1 MPTNKRKSDLRMAA
15 QMKTLEVA
23 RYSEDMAGE
32 WDSFVWRSNNGTIF
46 HTRKFLSYH
55 PPGRFRDHSLVFLAE
70 GRIAAVFP
78 AAEHQDGSGRML
90 VSHPGAS
97 YGGFVVPLDINLR
110 RSFDLVEALLRYA
123 RGHGFSGLEM
133 TLPPIFYSHKINH
146 YLDFALYRNGFT
158 YRKREVSSFVTLD
171 FGADEVLSTFK
182 NEARTAVRRAQ
193 KLGVEVRE
201 SEAFADFYPILKRNL
216 RLRHNVQ
223 PTHSL
228 EELIHLH
235 RLFPERIRLYGAFLG
250 DRMIAGVVMFH
261 TNALV
266 TLAFYISH
274 DQEFQRYRAVNLLF
288 YEIIRRSIQD
298 GFRYLDFGIFT
309 VNMEPNWGLARFKEN
324 FGSKGIFRDT
334 FIWHAG

>member
-1 MPTNKRKSDLRMAA
+1 MGASRKTGRQLTVVRFRPERAH
-15 QMKTLEVA
+15 
-23 RYSEDMAGE
+23 E
-32 WDSFVWRSNNGTIF
+32 WDAFVWAANNGTLF

-55 PPGRFRDHSLVFLAE
+55 PPERFRDHSLFFLEE

-78 AAEHQDGSGRML
+78 AAEREQEQGRFL

-97 YGGFVVPLDINLR
+97 YGGFVVPQAINLER
-110 RSFDLVEALLRYA
+110 AFDLVETLLTYA
-123 RGHGFSGLEM
+123 GRQGFRGVEM
-133 TLPPIFYSHKINH
+133 TLPPIFYSRKINH
-146 YLDFALYRNGFT
+146 YLDFALFRSGFD

-171 FGADEVLSTFK
+171 FSEDEVLATFK

-201 SEAFADFYPILKRNL
+201 SEDYASFYPILQRNL
-216 RLRHNVQ
+216 KLRHNVR
-223 PTHSL
+223 PTHTL
-228 EELIHLH
+228 EELQRLH
-235 RLFPERIRLYGAFLG
+235 RLFPERVQLFGAFLG
-250 DRMIAGVVMFH
+250 EKMIAGVVMFH
-261 TNALV
+261 ANPLV

-274 DQEFQRYRAVNLLF
+274 DQEYQRYRAVNLLF
-288 YEIIRRSIQD
+288 YEIFRRSIRR

-334 FIWHAG
+334 FVMRI